1 MSSLLSVAGVVEL
14 DKPVIRQLLS
24 EGKNRNKL

>member
-1 MSSLLSVAGVVEL
+1 MNELPALGCQGVVEL

-24 EGKNRNKL
+24 EGENKK